1 METYIT
7 QDDVLI
13 SIKRYRDSLTEEER
27 KEKDVEAKIVK
38 LSDRTRAKLQSKPT
52 ASETRRIR
60 YAAKYEALRNKE
72 SLN

>member
-1 METYIT
+1 
-7 QDDVLI
+7 
-13 SIKRYRDSLTEEER
+13 
-27 KEKDVEAKIVK
+27 